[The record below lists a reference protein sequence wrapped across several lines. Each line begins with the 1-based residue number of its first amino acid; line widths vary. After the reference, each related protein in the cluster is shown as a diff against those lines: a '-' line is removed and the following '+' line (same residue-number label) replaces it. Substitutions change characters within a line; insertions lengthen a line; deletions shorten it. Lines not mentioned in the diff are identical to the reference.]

1 MVSLTLDNEE
11 QTVLDLT
18 GVTSF
23 KVIGHPSSLNWTVV
37 AQFPAPT
44 NDLELITFEYWKD
57 SHFAQ
62 QSLFRHVI
70 LEGKSVKVHDET
82 GSIVPV

>member
-37 AQFPAPT
+37 AQFSTT
-44 NDLELITFEYWKD
+44 NLELITYESWKEV
-57 SHFAQ
+57 HFAQ

>member
-23 KVIGHPSSLNWTVV
+23 KVIGHPGALTWTVV
-37 AQFPAPT
+37 AQFSST
-44 NDLELITFEYWKD
+44 VNDLELITYDSWKKV
-57 SHFAQ
+57 HFAQ
-62 QSLFRHVI
+62 QSLFQHVI